1 MSRKRLKDMLR
12 KEMDERIKTYDVKPV
27 EKPSLKFDLKTDL
40 LGKSDTVSELKPILK
55 QPQPIPER
63 KQPEEPEQ
71 NPKVTKSEAGE
82 AVKEEEPLKRFNKY
96 LEEEDDYTSSSSES
110 DYSESEHSEDEEDI
124 YKQYKNKVNKI
135 DEKINFRKAEKT
147 DDNKVKKDIDH
158 RKGATSPK
166 DWNKAGESVK
176 EDDRKDERKKDD
188 TRKIL
193 DDYKRRD
200 DDLDDRRR
208 RDDLDDRRRRDDLDD
223 RRRRDDLDDRRRDD
237 RDDRR
242 RDDRDDRRRDDR
254 DDRRR
259 DDRDDRRRDDRD
271 DRRRDDIKSEPK
283 VLKGNQFID
292 IPKKHILQI
301 IKSKDVDSISADCV
315 DEMKDILQDFTT
327 HMFELFSDG
336 DKVVIAERDD
346 VKSYIALFIED
357 EDKEMV
363 DELILTS
370 KDIERAVMNIAEAYN
385 VKIKKDVVYIVHTF
399 LESILV
405 KVITGAKMINELART
420 KRVSGKELRTAY
432 KIYML

>member
-1 MSRKRLKDMLR
+1 MSRKRLKNMLR
-12 KEMDERIKTYDVKPV
+12 KEMDERIQKYDAKPA

-40 LGKSDTVSELKPILK
+40 LGKTEVSGPVSGVTSSLSSLELKPILK
-55 QPQPIPER
+55 QTEKVI
-63 KQPEEPEQ
+63 EESEQ
-71 NPKVTKSEAGE
+71 ISKGVEAG
-82 AVKEEEPLKRFNKY
+82 KTEEPLTRFNKY
-96 LEEEDDYTSSSSES
+96 LEEDEDDYTSSES
-110 DYSESEHSEDEEDI
+110 DYSESEHSEDDAEDI

-135 DEKINFRKAEKT
+135 DEKFNFRKEEKSEDT
-147 DDNKVKKDIDH
+147 KGKKDIDR

-166 DWNKAGESVK
+166 DWNKGSEAGK
-176 EDDRKDERKKDD
+176 EDDRIRENERN
-188 TRKIL
+188 RKLL

-200 DDLDDRRR
+200 DDRDDRRR
-208 RDDLDDRRRRDDLDD
+208 DDRRRDDRDDNSDIGYG
-223 RRRRDDLDDRRRDD
+223 RRRDD

-271 DRRRDDIKSEPK
+271 DRRRDDDIKSEPK
-283 VLKGNQFID
+283 ILKGNQFID

-327 HMFELFSDG
+327 HMFDLFSDG

-346 VKSYIALFIED
+346 IKAYIALFIED

-363 DELILTS
+363 DELILS
-370 KDIERAVMNIAEAYN
+370 AKDIERAVMNIAESYN

-399 LESILV
+399 LESILA

-420 KRVSGKELRTAY
+420 KRISGKELRTSY